1 MTMRNIEKRNTQI
14 GADNAG
20 LNGLLT
26 AARMEE
32 RRGRA
37 DVMAARLEKLAAFIT
52 QAGLNGVEAAEL
64 LRVEAVIIVNEAQEI
79 H

>member
-1 MTMRNIEKRNTQI
+1 MRNIETRKTKKSV
-14 GADNAG
+14 DDAG
-20 LNGLLT
+20 LNQLLAT
-26 AARMEE
+26 ARMEE

-52 QAGLNGVEAAEL
+52 GGELNGKEAAEL
-64 LRVEAVIIVNEAQEI
+64 LRLEAVLITNEAQEL

>member
-1 MTMRNIEKRNTQI
+1 MKMRNIEKRKTQI
-14 GADNAG
+14 GADDAG
-20 LNGLLT
+20 LNSLLT

-37 DVMAARLEKLAAFIT
+37 DVMAARLEKLAVFIT
-52 QAGLNGVEAAEL
+52 TGGLNGVEAADL
-64 LRVEAVIIVNEAQEI
+64 LRLEAGIIVNEAQEI